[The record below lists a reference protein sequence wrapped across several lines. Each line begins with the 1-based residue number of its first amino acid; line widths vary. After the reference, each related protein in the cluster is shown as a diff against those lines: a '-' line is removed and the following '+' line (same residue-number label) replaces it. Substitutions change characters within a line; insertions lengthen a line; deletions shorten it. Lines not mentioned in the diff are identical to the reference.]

1 MDIAEAGATYKAW
14 TLSEIPAWMPSG
26 TPGQAAR
33 LAWDIGDVI
42 GWFDADADADAAGP
56 RRACDLSGELVPLM
70 TAAFGQVSFEGSTAL
85 VVHPMGAVNVAVP
98 RLAADSFAFRC
109 EALGCHAFT
118 RAELGDLLALW
129 PAADGHDDQRQ
140 LNRPGTALARQLG
153 FAQRSMRGPVM
164 FCRADGCA
172 AGTMTIRQLVEL
184 LTWPLPAPRPNC
196 AEPAAAGRAADS
208 R

>member
-1 MDIAEAGATYKAW
+1 MDIAEAGATYTAW
-14 TLSEIPAWMPSG
+14 TLSAIPAWMLSG
-26 TPGQAAR
+26 TPGQAAC

-42 GWFDADADADAAGP
+42 GWFDAGGAGP
-56 RRACDLSGELVPLM
+56 GRGCDLSGELVPLM
-70 TAAFGQVSFEGSTAL
+70 TAARGQVSFEGSTAL
-85 VVHPMGAVNVAVP
+85 VVHPLGAVNVAVP

-129 PAADGHDDQRQ
+129 PAADGRDDQRQ

-153 FAQRSMRGPVM
+153 FAQRSIRGPVM
-164 FCRADGCA
+164 FCGADGGA
-172 AGTMTIRQLVEL
+172 AATMTVRQLVEL
-184 LTWPLPAPRPNC
+184 LTWPLPVPCPDG